1 MNSSQE
7 IVVQADK
14 LFRKFGVRSVSMDD
28 ISMQLGISKKTL
40 YHQFENKEAL
50 IKQVLIRHNEQERLA
65 IGSIKSES
73 VDAID
78 EVFRI
83 TAHTVEMMRQV
94 PLFLLND
101 LRKYYPECWLITQEF
116 SQNHIFHETIEN
128 LKKGKAEGNYRADID
143 DEIIAALYV
152 QSCFVLIQQEHFH
165 SSKYDFEK
173 ILIAFVT
180 YHLHG
185 IMSESGRMKWQKYM
199 SEYSFKP
206 SQAFVP

>member
-7 IVVQADK
+7 IVLQADK

-40 YHQFENKEAL
+40 YLQFDNKEAL
-50 IKQVLIRHNEQERLA
+50 IKQVLIRHNEQERVA
-65 IGSIKSES
+65 IGRIKSES

-78 EVFRI
+78 EMFRI

-94 PLFLLND
+94 PIFLLND

-116 SQNHIFHETIEN
+116 NQNHIFQETIEN

-143 DEIIAALYV
+143 DEIIATLYV
-152 QSCFVLIQQEHFH
+152 QSCFLLIQQEHFH
-165 SSKYDFEK
+165 SSNYDFEK

-185 IMSESGRMKWQKYM
+185 IMSETGRAKWQKYM